1 MEFSLVLC
9 VYAKENPTYLS
20 QCLESIAKQTVL
32 PDEVIIVKDGSLI
45 EELEMVLDNFNFPK
59 SVKIIALPQNMTLGP
74 ARARGVEVAQY
85 EWIALMD
92 SDDICL
98 PNRFETQL
106 ALISLDKNI
115 DIIGGQI
122 TEYDD
127 IPGDAISI
135 RSVPVTHEAILTR
148 AKKRNPFNAMT
159 VIFKREK
166 AIQAGNFRY
175 FPGFEDYDLWVRM
188 IKNGAVCANCPE
200 ILVHARIGN
209 GLYNRRSGFG
219 YICSEWKMQRNLR
232 KLRITTGLEFIRNI
246 LTRIPM
252 RLLPQRCLKGL
263 YAWFGGRVAVEQKTK
278 CLRVQND

>member
-9 VYAKENPTYLS
+9 VYKKDNPKHLS
-20 QCLESIAKQTVL
+20 QSLESISKQTIL
-32 PDEVIIVKDGSLI
+32 PDEMVIVKDGPLT
-45 EELEMVLDNFNFPK
+45 EELEAVLNNFVFLND
-59 SVKIIALPQNMTLGP
+59 VNIIALPQNMTLGP
-74 ARARGVEVAQY
+74 ARARGVEEARYNWV
-85 EWIALMD
+85 ALMD
-92 SDDICL
+92 SDDVCL
-98 PNRFETQL
+98 PDRFKYQL
-106 ALISLDKNI
+106 SLISSNENI

-127 IPGDAISI
+127 IPGNAISI
-135 RSVPVTHEAILTR
+135 RSVPIDHEAILTR

-159 VIFKREK
+159 VMFKREK

-188 IKNGAVCANCPE
+188 IKNGARCANCPE

-219 YICSEWKMQRNLR
+219 YICSEWKMQSNLR

-246 LTRIPM
+246 LTRIPI
-252 RLLPQRCLKGL
+252 RLLPQKCLKWL
-263 YAWFGGRVAVEQKTK
+263 YARFGGRVAV
-278 CLRVQND
+278 N